1 MPKSK
6 WNLNTIYISER
17 LQESLRPISRCAM
30 TTVVAPMGYGKTT
43 AVEWYL
49 AERAGAEA
57 PYIVRI
63 SVYSS
68 NLAIFWKS
76 VQDAFARAGFA
87 FLREYDCPTDGASG
101 GLLIDDLCHA
111 LTGEKSCYIFI
122 DDFHLLTDKR
132 APGFLCA
139 LAGRLPPNVH
149 LILASRDLFL
159 PAAELVRLGGKVYQ
173 IGTAQLRLNHTE
185 LAVYTKRCGTALS
198 DEQIDT
204 LLYYSEGWF
213 SAVYLNL
220 RMFSEHGV
228 LRTRI
233 RIFHP
238 SLRLR

>member
-1 MPKSK
+1 MESEHDLHIRAAAGEPAA
-6 WNLNTIYISER
+6 NLALCYDDRGCTHGIWQNDGGGVV
-17 LQESLRPISRCAM
+17 SRGTCRSRSTVHCAHQC
-30 TTVVAPMGYGKTT
+30 V
-43 AVEWYL
+43 
-49 AERAGAEA
+49 
-57 PYIVRI
+57 
-63 SVYSS
+63 SS

-122 DDFHLLTDKR
+122 DDFHLLTNKR
-132 APGFLCA
+132 APRFLCA

-220 RMFSEHGV
+220 RMFSEHV
-228 LRTRI
+228 CCRTEF

>member
-1 MPKSK
+1 
-6 WNLNTIYISER
+6 
-17 LQESLRPISRCAM
+17 M
-30 TTVVAPMGYGKTT
+30 TCS
-43 AVEWYL
+43 
-49 AERAGAEA
+49 AG
-57 PYIVRI
+57 
-63 SVYSS
+63 
-68 NLAIFWKS
+68 
-76 VQDAFARAGFA
+76 G
-87 FLREYDCPTDGASG
+87 
-101 GLLIDDLCHA
+101 
-111 LTGEKSCYIFI
+111 
-122 DDFHLLTDKR
+122 
-132 APGFLCA
+132 
-139 LAGRLPPNVH
+139 
-149 LILASRDLFL
+149 
-159 PAAELVRLGGKVYQ
+159 ELVRLGGKVYQ